1 MISTEPG
8 TAEDILVIGGGIIGS
23 AVAYFLARAHQA
35 GSVAV
40 IEPDPSYRLAATP
53 HGAGG
58 VRGLFSLPENIWMS
72 RYSLD
77 FYASFARAM
86 AVGGDRAE
94 IDFRRQGYLFVA
106 GEEGARQ
113 LEANTRLQGREGVRV
128 ELLDQVALGGR
139 FPSLG
144 CDGVTLAAYSPDDG
158 WIDPTS
164 ALHGFRRKAKSLG
177 VSYVEDR
184 VVGLEI
190 KKKLVK
196 AAHLEEGAS
205 VRADLFVN
213 AAGAWAREFAAMA
226 GMGLPVK
233 PFPRLGHYWLCQ
245 SEIEPLPLVKD
256 ETGLFFRPEGP
267 GFVGGRPSWE
277 IEPGFMFEA
286 DGGRFGSYFGG
297 YFERVVWRL
306 LVGRVPKFDA
316 VRPKRT
322 WSGHYAQNMLDG
334 NMILGPWVGGATNF
348 YVACGFSGH
357 GTMHAPAVGL
367 ALSELILDGAYST
380 MDLGRMSYQ
389 RVLDNTPYREM
400 GII

>member
-1 MISTEPG
+1 LKY
-8 TAEDILVIGGGIIGS
+8 DIAVIGGGIIGS
-23 AVAYFLARAHQA
+23 AAAYFLARTHQA

-53 HGAGG
+53 QGAGG
-58 VRGLFSLPENIWMS
+58 VRQLFSLPENIWMS

-77 FYASFARAM
+77 FYASFARTM
-86 AVGGDRAE
+86 VVGGDRAE
-94 IDFRRQGYLFVA
+94 IDFWRQGYLFVA
-106 GEEGARQ
+106 GEEGARR

-128 ELLDQVALGGR
+128 ELLDKVALGGR

-144 CDGVTLAAYSPDDG
+144 HDDVTLAAYSPDDG

-177 VSYVEDR
+177 VSYIKDR
-184 VVGLEI
+184 VMGLEI

-196 AAHLEEGAS
+196 AARFAEEGGS
-205 VRADLFVN
+205 LRADLFVN
-213 AAGAWAREFAAMA
+213 AAGAWAGEIAAMA
-226 GMGLPVK
+226 GMPLPVK
-233 PFPRLGHYWLCQ
+233 PFPRLQHYWLCQ

-286 DGGRFGSYFGG
+286 DEARFGSYFDG
-297 YFERVVWRL
+297 YFERVVWPL
-306 LVGRVPKFDA
+306 LVQRVPKFDA

-322 WSGHYAQNMLDG
+322 WAGHYAQNMMDG
-334 NMILGPWVGGATNF
+334 NMILGPWMGGATNF

-367 ALSELILDGAYST
+367 ALSELILDGAHST
-380 MDLGRMSYQ
+380 MDLERMSYQ
-389 RVLDNTPYREM
+389 RVLDNRPYREQ